1 MLMKSH
7 CWYKREKQKQ
17 GLSRMN
23 INIEPNYKPPC
34 YEIDNLSAEFNAGTG
49 TINFNKFYKFKSKS
63 RLVSTCRHELEHA
76 WQYYLDARNTGGRYT
91 WQMKIAKKF
100 GSIKNQKLK
109 NEAEKYTKS
118 IENYVPYY
126 EDYEKYKKNYIEIKA
141 NQAGLIE
148 QKNYDHQAQE
158 IQRSFPFI
166 PKEML

>member
-1 MLMKSH
+1 
-7 CWYKREKQKQ
+7 
-17 GLSRMN
+17 
-23 INIEPNYKPPC
+23 
-34 YEIDNLSAEFNAGTG
+34 
-49 TINFNKFYKFKSKS
+49 
-63 RLVSTCRHELEHA
+63 
-76 WQYYLDARNTGGRYT
+76 
-91 WQMKIAKKF
+91 MKIAKKF